1 MLSPENNEGKMVKAN
16 HVKRGM
22 VFQIDN
28 DLFLLQSFQHHK
40 PGKGAAVVRIKL
52 KSLSKGTTVD
62 KTYRSDDM
70 LEDVELDKRPVSYS
84 YDDGESI
91 VFMDT
96 QTYDQI
102 SVNKE
107 DIAELLPFMK
117 EGMELQVLLHDE
129 KPVSVLP
136 PNFVELEVTYAEE
149 GLKGDTATSATK
161 EITLETDAK
170 LQVPLFI
177 KTGDRV
183 KVDLR
188 DFTYVERVNS

>member
-1 MLSPENNEGKMVKAN
+1 MVKAN